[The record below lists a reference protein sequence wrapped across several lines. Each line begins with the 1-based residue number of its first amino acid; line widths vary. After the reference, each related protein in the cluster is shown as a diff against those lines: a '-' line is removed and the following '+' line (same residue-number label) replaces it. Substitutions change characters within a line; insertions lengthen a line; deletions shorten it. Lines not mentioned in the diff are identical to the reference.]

1 MLLFIMHT
9 CKLRNPT
16 CILGFN
22 VDVICSFVP
31 SINHTLEEV
40 LQLGE
45 VEAGLGL
52 LTPADQHQ
60 LITVTMTNKREGEV
74 YNYNMIVPLNNS
86 TAEHT
91 IFTNTVAI
99 YRHNNQQLVS
109 PIVIINFLT
118 N

>member
-1 MLLFIMHT
+1 MHT

-16 CILGFN
+16 SILQFN
-22 VDVICSFVP
+22 IDVISSFAL

-60 LITVTMTNKREGEV
+60 LITVAMSNRREGEV
-74 YNYNMIVPLNNS
+74 YNYNNYDCA
-86 TAEHT
+86 TK
-91 IFTNTVAI
+91 
-99 YRHNNQQLVS
+99 
-109 PIVIINFLT
+109 
-118 N
+118 

>member
-1 MLLFIMHT
+1 MHT

-16 CILGFN
+16 CILWFN
-22 VDVICSFVP
+22 IDVICSFVP

-60 LITVTMTNKREGEV
+60 LITVVMSNMREGEV
-74 YNYNMIVPLNNS
+74 YTYNMILPLNNS
-86 TAEHT
+86 TAEYY
-91 IFTNTVAI
+91 IFNNTVVI
-99 YRHNNQQLVS
+99 HRHNNQ
-109 PIVIINFLT
+109 
-118 N
+118 